1 MERENLN
8 NVINEINKIAR
19 LNKIQNKLENIA
31 EEYDEFIEDFYF
43 IEWLRISTNH
53 ITQKEELNNTIELIE
68 ELLEE
73 IEISIF
79 NAEDKLY
86 NNCILLLM
94 YNKKDISKLIENFE
108 KYSDEYIIDIILNF
122 AYSNFYEIDEEY
134 LLLKLEKLLQGGT
147 DDDRTGIQKNR
158 ILFI

>member
-19 LNKIQNKLENIA
+19 LNKIQNKLEKIA

-94 YNKKDISKLIENFE
+94 YNKKDIGKLIENFE

-147 DDDRTGIQKNR
+147 DDDRTGI
-158 ILFI
+158 

>member
-108 KYSDEYIIDIILNF
+108 KYSDEYIIDIIMNF

-147 DDDRTGIQKNR
+147 DDDRTGI
-158 ILFI
+158 

>member
-19 LNKIQNKLENIA
+19 LNRIQNKLEKIA

-43 IEWLRISTNH
+43 IEWLRLSTNH

-94 YNKKDISKLIENFE
+94 YNKKDIGKLIENFE
-108 KYSDEYIIDIILNF
+108 KYTDNYIIDIILNF
-122 AYSNFYEIDEEY
+122 AYNNFYEIDEEY
-134 LLLKLEKLLQGGT
+134 LLPKLEKLLQGGT
-147 DDDRTGIQKNR
+147 DDDRTR
-158 ILFI
+158 I

>member
-19 LNKIQNKLENIA
+19 LNKIQNTLENIA

-108 KYSDEYIIDIILNF
+108 KYSDEYIIDIIMNF

-134 LLLKLEKLLQGGT
+134 LLLRLEELLQGGT
-147 DDDRTGIQKNR
+147 DDDRTGI
-158 ILFI
+158 

>member
-19 LNKIQNKLENIA
+19 LNKIQNKLEIIA

-43 IEWLRISTNH
+43 IEWLRLSTNH

-94 YNKKDISKLIENFE
+94 YNKKDIGKLIENFE
-108 KYSDEYIIDIILNF
+108 QYTDDYIVDTILNF
-122 AYSNFYEIDEEY
+122 AYNNFYEIDEEY
-134 LLLKLEKLLQGGT
+134 LLPKLEKLLQGGT
-147 DDDRTGIQKNR
+147 DDDRTR
-158 ILFI
+158 I

>member
-134 LLLKLEKLLQGGT
+134 LLLRLEELLQGGT
-147 DDDRTGIQKNR
+147 DDDRTGI
-158 ILFI
+158 

>member
-108 KYSDEYIIDIILNF
+108 KYSDEYIIDIIMNF

-134 LLLKLEKLLQGGT
+134 LLLRLEELLQGGT
-147 DDDRTGIQKNR
+147 DDDRTGI
-158 ILFI
+158 

>member
-86 NNCILLLM
+86 NDCILLLM
-94 YNKKDISKLIENFE
+94 YNKKDIGKLIEDFE
-108 KYSDEYIIDIILNF
+108 NYSDEYIIDIIMNF

-147 DDDRTGIQKNR
+147 YDDRTGI
-158 ILFI
+158 

>member
-86 NNCILLLM
+86 NDCILLLM
-94 YNKKDISKLIENFE
+94 YNKKDIGKLIEDFE
-108 KYSDEYIIDIILNF
+108 NYSDEYIIDIIMNF
-122 AYSNFYEIDEEY
+122 AYRNFYEIYEEY
-134 LLLKLEKLLQGGT
+134 LLLKL
-147 DDDRTGIQKNR
+147 
-158 ILFI
+158 

>member
-147 DDDRTGIQKNR
+147 DDDRTGI
-158 ILFI
+158 

>member
-53 ITQKEELNNTIELIE
+53 ITQK
-68 ELLEE
+68 
-73 IEISIF
+73 
-79 NAEDKLY
+79 
-86 NNCILLLM
+86 
-94 YNKKDISKLIENFE
+94 
-108 KYSDEYIIDIILNF
+108 
-122 AYSNFYEIDEEY
+122 
-134 LLLKLEKLLQGGT
+134 
-147 DDDRTGIQKNR
+147 
-158 ILFI
+158 

>member
-19 LNKIQNKLENIA
+19 LNKIQNKLEKIA

-43 IEWLRISTNH
+43 IEWLRMSTNH

-94 YNKKDISKLIENFE
+94 YNKKDIGKLIENFE

-147 DDDRTGIQKNR
+147 DDDRTGI
-158 ILFI
+158 

>member
-73 IEISIF
+73 IEISIY

-86 NNCILLLM
+86 NDCILLLM
-94 YNKKDISKLIENFE
+94 YNKKDIGKLIEDFE
-108 KYSDEYIIDIILNF
+108 NYSDEYIIDIIMNF

-147 DDDRTGIQKNR
+147 DDDRTGI
-158 ILFI
+158 

>member
-94 YNKKDISKLIENFE
+94 YNKKDIGKLIEDFE
-108 KYSDEYIIDIILNF
+108 NYSDEYIIDIILNF

-147 DDDRTGIQKNR
+147 DDDRTGI
-158 ILFI
+158 

>member
-108 KYSDEYIIDIILNF
+108 NYSDEYIIDIILNF

-147 DDDRTGIQKNR
+147 DDDRTGI
-158 ILFI
+158 

>member
-108 KYSDEYIIDIILNF
+108 KYSD
-122 AYSNFYEIDEEY
+122 
-134 LLLKLEKLLQGGT
+134 
-147 DDDRTGIQKNR
+147 
-158 ILFI
+158 

>member
-73 IEISIF
+73 MEISIF

-108 KYSDEYIIDIILNF
+108 KYSDEYIIDIIMNF
-122 AYSNFYEIDEEY
+122 AYSNFYEIDKEY

-147 DDDRTGIQKNR
+147 DDDRTGI
-158 ILFI
+158 